1 MDPGFT
7 GSGSAGRRDRRE
19 PLAGSSHPARRGR
32 ALAPHPVLDTLEGP
46 GLRPKT
52 TRIIG
57 LYTHP
62 PDDATVICA
71 DELGP
76 AIPRAFPPA
85 PAWSPDGHRIKAEL
99 DYSRGPEKTWVY
111 GGLRPADGQAVTM
124 TASSRNS
131 VFYQQFLQQLEDA
144 NPGLGDLDR
153 HRQPVQSQQTVH
165 PGLARGPSRNR
176 NRSCR
181 ARCSRVSP
189 ELAIRRHLL
198 HLAVSTGPVLS
209 CTNPPRPASRHSRL
223 SGEILYC
230 TVIRRFLI
238 DEARGTERGKLRRRI
253 ATSLG
258 DDARF
263 RSVSGTSPRW
273 ALASHRSGTVWQ
285 GELDE
290 LIRSRLGGS
299 RGMDHCDLA
308 FQSDSRSRSC

>member
-71 DELGP
+71 DELGS

-181 ARCSRVSP
+181 ARCSRSSVRHR
-189 ELAIRRHLL
+189 LARR
-198 HLAVSTGPVLS
+198 T
-209 CTNPPRPASRHSRL
+209 
-223 SGEILYC
+223 
-230 TVIRRFLI
+230 RRADQEPLGRF
-238 DEARGTERGKLRRRI
+238 AGYG
-253 ATSLG
+253 SL
-258 DDARF
+258 
-263 RSVSGTSPRW
+263 
-273 ALASHRSGTVWQ
+273 
-285 GELDE
+285 
-290 LIRSRLGGS
+290 RSRLPGGLQEPQLLKQAALTGPLQTFRLGPVHES
-299 RGMDHCDLA
+299 RRSAGRP
-308 FQSDSRSRSC
+308 QPWPPQPSRTRQPRTWSRSHQSSTRIP